1 MSKKILL
8 ADDEKDFVD
17 KVKTQLANSKFDVM
31 VAYDGL
37 QALEIARKNS
47 PSLILLDLMMPKL
60 NGYKVCRI
68 LKADNRYKHIP
79 IIFVTARTSKSDMDT
94 GKQVGGDAYI
104 TKPFEFKFLLDEINK
119 LLIAE

>member
-79 IIFVTARTSKSDMDT
+79 IIFVTARTSKSDR
-94 GKQVGGDAYI
+94 
-104 TKPFEFKFLLDEINK
+104 
-119 LLIAE
+119 